1 MTRSAL
7 TLGLPATRLATLMA
21 RLFDLHIHTTRGSAD
36 SSLTP
41 EDLILEAERLG
52 LRGLCIT
59 EHSGPWDR
67 HEFAAFAAR
76 HNVVLIRAMEAD
88 TDMGHILVFG
98 VDRYQSGFN
107 RADELSRA
115 AHSVGG
121 FVVSAHPFRGVLG
134 QHHRTR
140 PYLYPDPDEPIPTQ
154 PDEAMQH
161 RVFQLADAVEIA
173 NGGTSDAENDFAA
186 AVAERLH
193 LPVTGG
199 SDAHSTHGLGRFVTE
214 FPDEIFDEAQFL
226 AALHRGDFRPM
237 EGLRQGS
244 ARPYLRRNWN

>member
-1 MTRSAL
+1 
-7 TLGLPATRLATLMA
+7 MA
-21 RLFDLHIHTTRGSAD
+21 RLFDLHIHTTKGSAD

-67 HEFAAFAAR
+67 HEFAAFAAQ

-88 TDMGHILVFG
+88 TDMGHILCFG

-107 RADELSRA
+107 HAEELSKA

-121 FVVSAHPFRGVLG
+121 YVVSAHPFRGVLG

-140 PYLYPDPDEPIPTQ
+140 PYLYPDPNEPIPTE

-161 RVFQLADAVEIA
+161 RVFQLADAIEIA
-173 NGGTSDAENDFAA
+173 NGGTSEEENRFAA
-186 AVAERLH
+186 EVAHRLN

-199 SDAHSTHGLGRFVTE
+199 SDAHSTHGLGKFVTE

-237 EGLRQGS
+237 DGLRQS
-244 ARPYLRRNWN
+244 NLRPYQLRGA

>member
-1 MTRSAL
+1 MSL
-7 TLGLPATRLATLMA
+7 TLGGWETKLVFPMA
-21 RLFDLHIHTTRGSAD
+21 RLFDLHIHTTKGSAD

-59 EHSGPWDR
+59 EHAGPWDR
-67 HEFAAFAAR
+67 HEFVAFASQ

-88 TDMGHILVFG
+88 TDMGHILAFG

-107 RADELSRA
+107 RAEELSKA
-115 AHSVGG
+115 AHVAGG

-140 PYLYPDPDEPIPTQ
+140 PYLYQDPKEPIPTD
-154 PDEAMQH
+154 PDEGMTH
-161 RVFQLADAVEIA
+161 PVFQLADAIEIA
-173 NGGTSDAENDFAA
+173 NGGTSDEENRFAA
-186 AVAERLH
+186 EVAHRLN

-199 SDAHSTHGLGRFVTE
+199 SDAHSTHGLGKFVTE

-226 AALHRGDFRPM
+226 AALHSGDFHPV
-237 EGLRQGS
+237 EGLRQGNL
-244 ARPYLRRNWN
+244 RPYSLRTPT

>member
-1 MTRSAL
+1 MTTDTGGH
-7 TLGLPATRLATLMA
+7 TLVRLMA
-21 RLFDLHIHTTRGSAD
+21 RLFDLHIHTTKGSAD

-41 EDLILEAERLG
+41 DELILEAERLG

-67 HEFAAFAAR
+67 HEFAAFAAL

-88 TDMGHILVFG
+88 TDMGHILCFG

-107 RADELSRA
+107 RAEELTKA
-115 AHSVGG
+115 AHAAGG
-121 FVVSAHPFRGVLG
+121 YVVSAHPFRGVLA
-134 QHHRTR
+134 QHHRSR
-140 PYLYPDPDEPIPTQ
+140 PLLYQDPGIPIPTE
-154 PDEAMQH
+154 PEEGMLH
-161 RVFQLADAVEIA
+161 PVFQLADAVEIA
-173 NGGTSDAENDFAA
+173 NGGTSDEENHFAA
-186 AVAERLH
+186 EVAQRLN

-199 SDAHSTHGLGRFVTE
+199 SDAHSTHGLGKFVTE

-237 EGLRQGS
+237 EGLRQS
-244 ARPYLRRNWN
+244 SLRPYRLRTQ

>member
-1 MTRSAL
+1 
-7 TLGLPATRLATLMA
+7 MA

-41 EDLILEAERLG
+41 ADLILEAERLG
-52 LRGLCIT
+52 LRGLCLT
-59 EHSGPWDR
+59 EHAGPWDR
-67 HEFAAFAAR
+67 HEFAAFAAL

-98 VDRYQSGFN
+98 VDRYQSGFHH
-107 RADELSRA
+107 AAELSRA
-115 AHSVGG
+115 ARAAGG

-140 PYLYPDPDEPIPTQ
+140 PYLYPDPNEPIPTE
-154 PDEAMQH
+154 PAAAAQH
-161 RVFQLADAVEIA
+161 PVFALADAVEVA
-173 NGGTSDAENDFAA
+173 NGGTSEAENRFAA
-186 AVAERLH
+186 DVAHH
-193 LPVTGG
+193 LNMPVTGG

-237 EGLRQGS
+237 AGLRQG
-244 ARPYLRRNWN
+244 ALRPYRLRERPRAHGG

>member
-1 MTRSAL
+1 
-7 TLGLPATRLATLMA
+7 MA
-21 RLFDLHIHTTRGSAD
+21 RIFDLHIHTTKGSAD

-59 EHSGPWDR
+59 EHAGPWDR

-88 TDMGHILVFG
+88 TDMGHILAFG
-98 VDRYQSGFN
+98 VDRYQSGFHH
-107 RADELSRA
+107 AEELSKA
-115 AHSVGG
+115 AHAVGG

-140 PYLYPDPDEPIPTQ
+140 PYLYPKPDEPIPQEPET
-154 PDEAMQH
+154 AMLH
-161 RVFQLADAVEIA
+161 PVFKLTDAIEVA
-173 NGGTSDAENDFAA
+173 NGGTSDEENRFAA
-186 AVAERLH
+186 EVAHRLN

-226 AALHRGDFRPM
+226 AALHRGDFHPL
-237 EGLRQGS
+237 EGLRQG
-244 ARPYLRRNWN
+244 ALRPYRLRSQQGE

>member
-1 MTRSAL
+1 MSRI
-7 TLGLPATRLATLMA
+7 
-21 RLFDLHIHTTRGSAD
+21 FDLHIHTTKGSAD

-59 EHSGPWDR
+59 EHAGPWDR
-67 HEFAAFAAR
+67 HEFSAFAAK

-88 TDMGHILVFG
+88 TDMGHVLAFG
-98 VDRYQSGFN
+98 VDRYQSGFH
-107 RADELSRA
+107 RAGELSRA
-115 AHSVGG
+115 AHATGG

-140 PYLYPDPDEPIPTQ
+140 PYLYPDPHEPIPQ
-154 PDEAMQH
+154 DPDAAMTH
-161 RVFQLADAVEIA
+161 PVFQLADAIEVA
-173 NGGTSDAENDFAA
+173 NGGTSDEENRFAA
-186 AVAERLH
+186 EVAHRLN

-226 AALHRGDFRPM
+226 SALHRGDFRPL

-244 ARPYLRRNWN
+244 LRPYQLRSVQQG

>member
-1 MTRSAL
+1 MT
-7 TLGLPATRLATLMA
+7 PATGGHTLVRLMA
-21 RLFDLHIHTTRGSAD
+21 RLFDLHIHTTKGSAD

-41 EDLILEAERLG
+41 DELILEAERLG

-67 HEFAAFAAR
+67 HEFAAFAAQ

-88 TDMGHILVFG
+88 TDMGHILCFG

-107 RADELSRA
+107 RAEELSRA
-115 AHSVGG
+115 AHAVGG
-121 FVVSAHPFRGVLG
+121 YVVSAHPFRGVLA

-140 PYLYPDPDEPIPTQ
+140 PLLYQDPNEPIPTEPEQ
-154 PDEAMQH
+154 GMQH
-161 RVFQLADAVEIA
+161 PVFQLADAVEIA
-173 NGGTSDAENDFAA
+173 NGGTSDEENRFAA
-186 AVAERLH
+186 EVAQRLS

-199 SDAHSTHGLGRFVTE
+199 SDAHSTHGLGKFVTE

-226 AALHRGDFRPM
+226 GALHRGDFRPM
-237 EGLRQGS
+237 EGLRQS
-244 ARPYLRRNWN
+244 SLRPYRLRTE